1 MPPCCVLEVAFR
13 TWFALLLSRYV
24 LVTARSA
31 LVALILSFI
40 RLVSTNLACSAFLDS
55 SFVCLVRS
63 FWTHL
68 AVRVVDLVLS
78 LGAINALLLAQL
90 RLMQI
95 FAASVAL
102 PCTF

>member
-1 MPPCCVLEVAFR
+1 MAFR

-40 RLVSTNLACSAFLDS
+40 RLVSTNLTCSAFLDR
-55 SFVCLVRS
+55 VCLVRS

-78 LGAINALLLAQL
+78 LGAMNALLLAL
-90 RLMQI
+90 PGLIQI
-95 FAASVAL
+95 MIAASFAF